1 MTAKISD
8 IWILLKLSPQAET
21 VMDTLTAGMSVSDH
35 RKIDNAEGT
44 FMALHVECI
53 GECNLGHIFS
63 LAHYYEQHG
72 DLMRDPEMLF
82 IQAEDGGYYPAE
94 IWQDAVNSHSVG
106 VLIEDGK
113 AVSIDETEQ
122 ADLTVF
128 AEVWLKNI
136 RVQQGLGGRCEVFNI
151 QPMR

>member
-1 MTAKISD
+1 MTANIED
-8 IWILLKLSPQAET
+8 IRILLKLSPQASA

-35 RKIDNAEGT
+35 KKIDNAEGT

-63 LAHYYEQHG
+63 LSYYYTQHG
-72 DLMRDPEMLF
+72 DLMRDPEMPF
-82 IQAEDGGYYPAE
+82 IKAEDGGYYPVE

-106 VLIEDGK
+106 VQIENGD

-122 ADLTVF
+122 ADMTVF

-136 RVQQGLGGRCEVFNI
+136 RVQQGLEEAI
-151 QPMR
+151 

>member
-1 MTAKISD
+1 MSANIED
-8 IWILLKLSPQAET
+8 ILILLKLSPQSEA
-21 VMDTLTAGMSVSDH
+21 VMDTLTAGMTVSDH
-35 RKIDNAEGT
+35 KKLDNAEGT

-53 GECNLGHIFS
+53 GECNLGPVFS

-94 IWQDAVNSHSVG
+94 IWQDAVNSHG
-106 VLIEDGK
+106 IGILIEDGM

-136 RVQQGLGGRCEVFNI
+136 RVQQGLGEVL
-151 QPMR
+151 

>member
-1 MTAKISD
+1 MTANIED
-8 IWILLKLSPQAET
+8 IRILLKLSPQAT
-21 VMDTLTAGMSVSDH
+21 AVMDTLTAGMSVSDH
-35 RKIDNAEGT
+35 KKIDNAEGT

-53 GECNLGHIFS
+53 DKCNLGPIFS

-82 IQAEDGGYYPAE
+82 IQAEDGYYPAE
-94 IWQDAVNSHSVG
+94 IWQDATNSRGVG
-106 VLIEDGK
+106 VLIEDGM

-128 AEVWLKNI
+128 AEVWLKN
-136 RVQQGLGGRCEVFNI
+136 V
-151 QPMR
+151 

>member
-1 MTAKISD
+1 MTANIED
-8 IWILLKLSPQAET
+8 IRILLKLSPQAET
-21 VMDTLTAGMSVSDH
+21 VMDTLTAGMSVGSYK
-35 RKIDNAEGT
+35 KIDNAEDV

-53 GECNLGHIFS
+53 GKCNLGHIFS

-82 IQAEDGGYYPAE
+82 IQAEDGGYYPVE

-113 AVSIDETEQ
+113 ATM
-122 ADLTVF
+122 F

-136 RVQQGLGGRCEVFNI
+136 WEQQGIEVAL
-151 QPMR
+151 